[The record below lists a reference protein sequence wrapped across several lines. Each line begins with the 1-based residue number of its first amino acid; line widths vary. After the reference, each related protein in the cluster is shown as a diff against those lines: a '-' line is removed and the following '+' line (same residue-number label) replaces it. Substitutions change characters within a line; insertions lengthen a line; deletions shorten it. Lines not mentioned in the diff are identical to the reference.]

1 LLFVA
6 ALALFCLG
14 VIRASAAP
22 RAVSAADYWQKL
34 SDTHALAV
42 RLEGQPAAAA
52 RTQLAAAADE
62 WAGITSV
69 TLADGSVL
77 PIDNAYLLA
86 LLRADP
92 AQPAAVAA
100 ATQAMAAVGTAW
112 PPPRHAARDLQP
124 LATILTQP
132 EFQWTPAE
140 PNWLETLR
148 DRFLSWLARLLS
160 RLLSGTGLAT
170 GGDLLGS
177 ALAWLAALA
186 VIAVL
191 VYMLRGLFLN
201 FAPEISLPDETG
213 RGDEGLTAEAA
224 GQRAQ
229 TLSAGGDYRSAVR
242 YLYLSALLHLE
253 EASLLRYD
261 RSLTNRE
268 YLRSLSGR
276 PELAERLQGVVEV
289 FDRVWYGFDSLDS
302 AAYADYAARVT
313 ALLAAALREQK

>member
-1 LLFVA
+1 VA
-6 ALALFCLG
+6 VLALFCLG

-22 RAVSAADYWQKL
+22 RAVSAAAYWQKL

-42 RLEGQPAAAA
+42 RLEGQPAGATQA
-52 RTQLAAAADE
+52 QLAAAADE

-69 TLADGSVL
+69 TLADGTVL
-77 PIDNAYLLA
+77 PIDNTYLLA

-92 AQPAAVAA
+92 PQPAAVAD
-100 ATQAMAAVGTAW
+100 ATQAMAALGAAW
-112 PPPRHAARDLQP
+112 PAPRHTARDLDP

-140 PNWLETLR
+140 PSWLETLR

-160 RLLSGTGLAT
+160 RLLSSTGLGT

-201 FAPEISLPDETG
+201 FAPEVSLPDEAG

-224 GQRAQ
+224 GRRAQ

-253 EASLLRYD
+253 EAGLLRYD

-289 FDRVWYGFDSLDS
+289 FDRVWYGFDALDN

-313 ALLAAALREQK
+313 ALLAASLREQK